1 MCSNESDS
9 NGSRSTSGSVTDDS
23 VRSRPDSIASGS
35 SNVSAASV
43 QLDLTLPIQATIPYA
58 LGEMVTPTTPTYP
71 SLGSIEFGSSDATE
85 TLLNPEEETSPRP
98 AKSRA
103 RSCSSE
109 GISIK
114 RARTTDTST
123 NSIITDEILLSSE
136 NLPEVGG
143 STQQRPSA
151 TGRETTGEPTTQ
163 PEVQEADSNAGPK
176 EETRKKEPT

>member
-43 QLDLTLPIQATIPYA
+43 QLDLTLPIQATTPIA

-71 SLGSIEFGSSDATE
+71 SGSIEFGSSDATE
-85 TLLNPEEETSPRP
+85 TPLNPEEETSPRP

-123 NSIITDEILLSSE
+123 NSVITDEILLSSE

-163 PEVQEADSNAGPK
+163 PEVQEADSNAEPK
-176 EETRKKEPT
+176 EETSKKEPT